1 VAKNLN
7 SCECASS
14 NFPVQRSAF
23 SKRSLATRVE
33 SSLRS
38 PCSYPDPGLSSLSSH
53 ISTGATGSYRAFR
66 AFRALFCTGTNTED
80 GIEMPPQRCQGK
92 WPSKRTRIS
101 RYKARIYPIRIV
113 AAATIRSSGR
123 DFSRFL
129 RFLRTFLTRVE
140 RRGPPQK
147 KGLEPLFC
155 RNSRCQVVPC
165 SHTTRAAK
173 RTGYRSIS
181 AIMRSL

>member
-1 VAKNLN
+1 MRFID
-7 SCECASS
+7 
-14 NFPVQRSAF
+14 FPVQRSAF

-38 PCSYPDPGLSSLSSH
+38 PCSYPDPGLSSLSSLSSH

-66 AFRALFCTGTNTED
+66 AFRALFCAGTNTED

-123 DFSRFL
+123 GFSRFL

-147 KGLEPLFC
+147 RDLSPFFVATH
-155 RNSRCQVVPC
+155 VV
-165 SHTTRAAK
+165 R
-173 RTGYRSIS
+173 
-181 AIMRSL
+181 